1 MFIYDC
7 LIFLFIMFV
16 EMVFLVVAILL
27 FFGFFGEWV
36 FEKTKIPDVIWLIL
50 IGIILSSVLNWTSSA
65 SLASAAPFFTTFAL
79 IYLLFEA
86 GINTDIKSFLK
97 SAPRGLALSI
107 LSFVFSFGIVFGL
120 SLLLGESVGLSLLLG
135 VILSGVSS
143 AVVIPVINGIK
154 DLDKTTKLSLMF
166 DSAFSDVLCILGT
179 VTIIQILTLETS
191 VDGFLIFKDVLSS
204 FVIAIGL
211 GILAA
216 FLWNNLLSP
225 KINNHHLVLTI
236 AFMLIIYS
244 VTQLL
249 GANGAIASLVF
260 GLILANTT
268 KIKDAFN
275 PSCDVKSSKTNS
287 KKSISKSSKKS
298 LIESNPEVSALKLI
312 TKHSKDVYGEL
323 AFAIKTFFFVYLG
336 ILVNFSNPLSFVWA
350 LIFVVGL
357 FLARPFAVFLSFGK
371 STKLSDAKL
380 LSTLIPKG
388 LAAAVLVQL
397 PIQAGI
403 PGAESLV
410 NIVLAVILISILL
423 SSLFTLLST
432 NDRFKGVIP
441 ILFRKYQR

>member
-1 MFIYDC
+1 
-7 LIFLFIMFV
+7 MFV
-16 EMVFLVVAILL
+16 EMVFLVVAVLL
-27 FFGFFGEWV
+27 FFGFFGELI

-65 SLASAAPFFTTFAL
+65 SLAQAAPFFTTFAL

-107 LSFVFSFGIVFGL
+107 LSFLFSFAVVFGL
-120 SLLLGESVGLSLLLG
+120 GLLLGKSLGLSLLLG

-143 AVVIPVINGIK
+143 AVVIPVINGMK

-179 VTIIQILTLETS
+179 VTIVQVLSLETS
-191 VDGFLIFKDVLSS
+191 VDGLMIFRDVLSS

-225 KINNHHLVLTI
+225 KIKDHHLVLTL
-236 AFMLIIYS
+236 AFMLMIFSI
-244 VTQLL
+244 TQLL

-268 KIKDAFN
+268 KIKNALS
-275 PSCDVKSSKTNS
+275 PSSCAKKKPSSKSLSST
-287 KKSISKSSKKS
+287 KKIP
-298 LIESNPEVSALKLI
+298 LLDSNPEVSSALKLI
-312 TKHSKDVYGEL
+312 TKHSRDVYGDL
-323 AFAIKTFFFVYLG
+323 AFVIKTFFFVYLG
-336 ILVNFSNPLSFVWA
+336 ILVDFSSPWSFLWA
-350 LIFVVGL
+350 FIFVVGL
-357 FLARPFAVFLSFGK
+357 FLARPLAVFISFGK
-371 STKLSDAKL
+371 STKFSDAKL

-403 PGAESLV
+403 PGADSLV

-423 SSLFTLLST
+423 SSFFTLLAT
-432 NDRFKGVIP
+432 NDRFKGLIP